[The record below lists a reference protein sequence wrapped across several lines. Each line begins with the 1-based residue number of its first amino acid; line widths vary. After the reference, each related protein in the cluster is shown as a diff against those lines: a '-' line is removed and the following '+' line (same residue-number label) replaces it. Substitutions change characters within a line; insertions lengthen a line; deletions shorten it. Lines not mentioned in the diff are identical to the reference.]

1 MIAIPFQPREIAF
14 LIVAVWYLKENITKC
29 CMGMERKK
37 KSQRQREGETKRDR
51 QRRYTICLHNT
62 GFWLSL
68 TERERKRMNTGRRR
82 GRDLNSKHKTEEN
95 GGVGQVETSA

>member
-37 KSQRQREGETKRDR
+37 KVRDRERERQRE
-51 QRRYTICLHNT
+51 
-62 GFWLSL
+62 
-68 TERERKRMNTGRRR
+68 TGR
-82 GRDLNSKHKTEEN
+82 GDTQYVFIIQAS
-95 GGVGQVETSA
+95 G